1 MTRAR
6 NAAALGRDTEGA
18 GTIKACGPLT
28 TLQVRAPYVPARA
41 ALAQV
46 AGVFVVVVTI
56 EEESYRRRVY
66 LTLKAA
72 ERASRQAAERGHTAT
87 VVLARL
93 EPVRAD
99 G

>member
-1 MTRAR
+1 MTRPR
-6 NAAALGRDTEGA
+6 NAAAPGRETEGA
-18 GTIKACGPLT
+18 GTHEACGPLT
-28 TLQVRAPYVPARA
+28 TLQVRTPYVPARA
-41 ALAQV
+41 ELAQV